1 MRDLILKEILQEY
14 DDLRT
19 KEREALRQREN
30 QVMDTIPGIA
40 DLRRTIIELMAKRS
54 IEIIKNP
61 HLSAQAVDELEE
73 RISGLKEKER
83 ELLIRHGFPADY
95 LSMHY
100 RCPKC
105 EDTGYRGGIIKEK
118 CSCLIQKILERTYQ
132 LSDIND
138 LERENFDTFDPEVFP
153 DVPVEGSRLTQREYM
168 VQLKN
173 RLMDY
178 VGKFP
183 NNKRKTIL
191 FSGKTGLGKTFLL
204 NCMAK
209 TILDMGYTVM
219 RISAYKL
226 FNQLFLS
233 ALQDNEEN
241 LFLFNCLFD
250 VDTLIIDDLGTETQR
265 NNFTNEDLFNILNER
280 FTQGKHTFL
289 STNLG
294 LTEIKERYSDR
305 IASRLF
311 DTSNT
316 MLIRFT
322 GQDIRVRARN

>member
-1 MRDLILKEILQEY
+1 M
-14 DDLRT
+14 
-19 KEREALRQREN
+19 
-30 QVMDTIPGIA
+30 
-40 DLRRTIIELMAKRS
+40 
-54 IEIIKNP
+54 
-61 HLSAQAVDELEE
+61 SAQAVDELEE
-73 RISGLKEKER
+73 RISGLKEKK

-105 EDTGYRGGIIKEK
+105 EDTGYRGDIIKEK

>member
-1 MRDLILKEILQEY
+1 
-14 DDLRT
+14 
-19 KEREALRQREN
+19 
-30 QVMDTIPGIA
+30 MDTIPGIA

-105 EDTGYRGGIIKEK
+105 EDTGYRGDIIKEK

>member
-105 EDTGYRGGIIKEK
+105 EDTGYRGDIIKEK

-241 LFLFNCLFD
+241 LFLFNCLFN

>member
-1 MRDLILKEILQEY
+1 M
-14 DDLRT
+14 
-19 KEREALRQREN
+19 
-30 QVMDTIPGIA
+30 
-40 DLRRTIIELMAKRS
+40 
-54 IEIIKNP
+54 
-61 HLSAQAVDELEE
+61 SAQAVDELEE

-105 EDTGYRGGIIKEK
+105 EDTGYRGDIIKEK